1 MTTDTVGGVWTF
13 TIDLAQ
19 ALYKRGF
26 QVWLAAMGGPAND
39 SQQREAGLIPGLR
52 LFDSA
57 YKLEWMENPWDDV
70 AESGRWLLG
79 LAAQCEPEIV
89 HLNSFGHAALP
100 WRVPVVLTAHS
111 CVATWWKAV
120 KGENL
125 PREWNRYRRE
135 VARALESADAVTV
148 PSGAMAHSLCEQYGI
163 GAEKVRVV
171 YNGRNASGFRSG
183 PKRDMIL
190 AAGRL
195 WDEGKN
201 IALLAR
207 IAPELPWPVYVAGCE
222 SDPAGHAA
230 ALSGCHPLG
239 QLSPDELAGWYSRA
253 SVYVLPARYE
263 PFGYSPVE
271 AALSGCA
278 LVLGDIPS
286 LREIWRDAAMFVPP
300 GDSLALKQ
308 MICEL
313 ISDKPLREKMARR
326 ACARAGAFTPERM
339 AGSYI
344 RIYDG
349 VAARRLACAS

>member
-120 KGENL
+120 KGEDL
-125 PREWNRYRRE
+125 PKPKSARSVAQRVSARRRPIG
-135 VARALESADAVTV
+135 VANPGITRA
-148 PSGAMAHSLCEQYGI
+148 MI
-163 GAEKVRVV
+163 GARVATDQA
-171 YNGRNASGFRSG
+171 AS
-183 PKRDMIL
+183 D
-190 AAGRL
+190 
-195 WDEGKN
+195 
-201 IALLAR
+201 
-207 IAPELPWPVYVAGCE
+207 
-222 SDPAGHAA
+222 
-230 ALSGCHPLG
+230 
-239 QLSPDELAGWYSRA
+239 QA
-253 SVYVLPARYE
+253 SVP
-263 PFGYSPVE
+263 
-271 AALSGCA
+271 
-278 LVLGDIPS
+278 
-286 LREIWRDAAMFVPP
+286 
-300 GDSLALKQ
+300 
-308 MICEL
+308 
-313 ISDKPLREKMARR
+313 
-326 ACARAGAFTPERM
+326 
-339 AGSYI
+339 
-344 RIYDG
+344 
-349 VAARRLACAS
+349 